1 MTKDSQQEEELEK
14 VVRSKIERRT
24 ANEILTVL
32 EVVLGTELR
41 RLSEERHR
49 IYQKVKNHCIKEGF
63 IE

>member
-14 VVRSKIERRT
+14 IVRSKIERRM

-41 RLSEERHR
+41 SLSEERHR
-49 IYQKVKNHCIKEGF
+49 IYQKVKNHYIKEGL

>member
-1 MTKDSQQEEELEK
+1 MTKDSYQEEELEK
-14 VVRSKIERRT
+14 VVRSKIERKT

-32 EVVLGTELR
+32 EVVLGAELR
-41 RLSEERHR
+41 GLSEERHR